1 MTVTFGAVTPQLP
14 GAGVGDGV
22 GDGLGVGE
30 AVGLG
35 VGVGDA
41 VGLGDGV
48 GDAVGVG
55 VGDGVAPQS
64 TTTMALLPFGMTLTT
79 GQACPPFCWTVIVW
93 ATAGATKSAEIA
105 TRPPVAAVVTE
116 AAATW
121 VTRRVMAIV
130 PRG

>member
-1 MTVTFGAVTPQLP
+1 MSKTTPLGLPALSSVNGIEVDWLALIGPMNCRWLVASESGNGLIVTLDGVVPQLP
-14 GAGVGDGV
+14 GPGVGV

-48 GDAVGVG
+48 GEAVGVG

-64 TTTMALLPFGMTLTT
+64 TTTMALLPDGMTPTT
-79 GQACPPFCWTVIVW
+79 GQACPPFC
-93 ATAGATKSAEIA
+93 
-105 TRPPVAAVVTE
+105 
-116 AAATW
+116 
-121 VTRRVMAIV
+121 
-130 PRG
+130 